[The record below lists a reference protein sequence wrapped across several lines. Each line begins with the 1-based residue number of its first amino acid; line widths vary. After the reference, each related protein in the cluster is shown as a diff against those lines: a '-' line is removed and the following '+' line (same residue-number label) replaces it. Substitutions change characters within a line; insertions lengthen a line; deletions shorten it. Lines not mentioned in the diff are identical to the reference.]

1 MRWNLRMLAAQRG
14 VWKASDLRGML
25 AEQGLVISAGKM
37 SNLWSGHPI
46 SIRLDDLDAICAV
59 LQCSPADLLLPEALE
74 VRADPEPQ
82 DRRAGGEPIRPRGR
96 HGSRTSPPV

>member
-1 MRWNLRMLAAQRG
+1 MRWNLRMVAAERG
-14 VWKASDLRGML
+14 VWKASDLRRML
-25 AEQGLVISAGKM
+25 AGHGLVISAGKM
-37 SNLWSGHPI
+37 SNLWSGNPI

-59 LQCSPADLLLPEALE
+59 LACSPADLLLPEALE

-82 DRRAGGEPIRPRGR
+82 GRRAAAESIRPRGR